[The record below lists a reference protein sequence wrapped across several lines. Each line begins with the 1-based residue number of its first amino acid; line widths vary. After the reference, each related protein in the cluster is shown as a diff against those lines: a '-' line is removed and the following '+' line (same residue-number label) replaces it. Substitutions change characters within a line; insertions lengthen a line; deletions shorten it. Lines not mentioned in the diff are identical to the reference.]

1 MSVHTNIADTAW
13 SRVEL
18 FTLWVLLALAALTGL
33 AARLAMRLFSLE
45 ETPPSDPT
53 LLITWKRRRL
63 YMIISEV
70 SALPAF
76 ATGWMAAALQWKLSV
91 PLVVLGSMCSGALGF
106 GFLIHALQL
115 YITKR
120 ASL

>member
-1 MSVHTNIADTAW
+1 M
-13 SRVEL
+13 
-18 FTLWVLLALAALTGL
+18 AALTGL
-33 AARLAMRLFSLE
+33 SARLAMRLFNFE
-45 ETPPSDPT
+45 ETPPIDAEQ
-53 LLITWKRRRL
+53 LKVWKRRRT
-63 YMIISEV
+63 YMIISES

-76 ATGWMAAALQWKLSV
+76 ATGWMAAALQWDLSI

-120 ASL
+120 AAL